1 MSRQRSISTAADR
14 ATPLPSDIDNV
25 VADLEQAPRDE
36 LADRWRSLYRSEP
49 PKGVGQ
55 RLLVGAIVHEMQLR
69 QVGRKRSNVLR
80 RLERNAARQSLS
92 AVPDSA
98 GTNNLAPGARLIRDW
113 NGSTHTVDVVEDGYV
128 WNGERYL
135 SLSAVA
141 RAITG
146 ARWSGPRFF
155 GLDREGAR

>member
-1 MSRQRSISTAADR
+1 MSTAADR
-14 ATPLPSDIDNV
+14 GTPLPSDIDSV
-25 VADLEQAPRDE
+25 VADLEQAPRGE
-36 LADRWRSLYRSEP
+36 LADRWRSLFRCEL
-49 PKGVGQ
+49 PKGVGR
-55 RLLVGAIVHEMQLR
+55 RLLIGAISHELQLR
-69 QVGRKRSNVLR
+69 QVGRKRSTTLK
-80 RLERNAARQSLS
+80 RLERMAASPSSGAR
-92 AVPDSA
+92 AVTASSRK
-98 GTNNLAPGARLIRDW
+98 LLPGARLIREW

-128 WNGERYL
+128 WNRERYR